1 MRRQLLS
8 LSVLLAVAGVSS
20 VASAALLSVDFND
33 RTGGAGSTPSNT
45 QAGFSAWKMS
55 GTTAASSALETQA
68 VGAYTVTLQAF
79 DDHQDENTTTTG
91 IQDGTG
97 QIDDRLRTTPTNSG
111 AFTFADL
118 YDDVIF
124 AGLTTGPTGGMDLTV
139 SSGALLPN
147 TQYVVSIYAFDSGS
161 SPAPQPRAANWL
173 DGNNS
178 NALVTATSFG
188 GATLPTSNDQY
199 KFSGL
204 AQTDASG
211 VLFLKGRNTTPNGSN
226 GADTI
231 GVFINGLEINEVP
244 EPASL
249 ALFLVA
255 ATLLQLRRQHR

>member
-1 MRRQLLS
+1 MKRHLVSLS
-8 LSVLLAVAGVSS
+8 LLLAAAGVSS

-33 RTGGAGSTPSNT
+33 RNAGTGGGPSNT
-45 QAGFSAWKMS
+45 QSGFSAWKMS
-55 GTTAASSALETQA
+55 GTSAASSALESQA

-79 DDHQDENTTTTG
+79 DDHLDENTTTTG

-97 QIDDRLRTTPTNSG
+97 QIDDRLRTTPANSG
-111 AFTFADL
+111 SFTFADL

-124 AGLTTGPTGGMDLTV
+124 AGTTTGPTGGMDLTV
-139 SSGALLPN
+139 SGGALLPN

-161 SPAPQPRAANWL
+161 SPAPQPRTANWL
-173 DGNNS
+173 DGNNA
-178 NALVTATSFG
+178 NVLVTATSFG

-211 VLFLKGRNTTPNGSN
+211 VLLLKGRNTTPNGSN
-226 GADTI
+226 GATSI
-231 GVFINGLEINEVP
+231 GVFINGVEINEVP

-249 ALFLVA
+249 ALCLVA
-255 ATLLQLRRQHR
+255 TAMLQLRRQHR